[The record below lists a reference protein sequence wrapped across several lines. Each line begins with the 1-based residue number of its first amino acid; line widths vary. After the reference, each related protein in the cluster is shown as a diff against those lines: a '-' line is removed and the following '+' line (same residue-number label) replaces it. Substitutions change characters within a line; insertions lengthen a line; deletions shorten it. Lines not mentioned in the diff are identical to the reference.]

1 MAKNQQQQMERT
13 KERMNALA
21 KSHVDASKDRL
32 EQRCPTGKRK
42 EAELE
47 LEQMPAGLA
56 VRWKEEICQNE
67 AQNQPLTNGELR

>member
-21 KSHVDASKDRL
+21 RSRIDASKDRL
-32 EQRCPTGKRK
+32 EQRCPTGESK

-56 VRWKEEICQNE
+56 VRWKEELRQNE
-67 AQNQPLTNGELR
+67 AQKASL